1 MFSTARSKPL
11 ITPHVLNVLSLVFEH
26 PRLFLI
32 LMSCCSANYFLP
44 MIFCRSTGIYGLELA
59 LLDIAD
65 LLELAA
71 AELVAVEF
79 LAVLSSSVVAAVLS
93 SM

>member
-1 MFSTARSKPL
+1 
-11 ITPHVLNVLSLVFEH
+11 
-26 PRLFLI
+26 
-32 LMSCCSANYFLP
+32 
-44 MIFCRSTGIYGLELA
+44 MIFCISTGIWGLELA

-79 LAVLSSSVVAAVLS
+79 LAVLSSSVVAAVRS

>member
-1 MFSTARSKPL
+1 M
-11 ITPHVLNVLSLVFEH
+11 
-26 PRLFLI
+26 
-32 LMSCCSANYFLP
+32 
-44 MIFCRSTGIYGLELA
+44 ELA

-79 LAVLSSSVVAAVLS
+79 LAVLSSPSVVAAVRS